1 MLFVFFLMI
10 RRPPRSTRTDTLFPY
25 TTLFRSTST
34 LVMQDGGEGRIGEYV
49 GGYSDW
55 LRQGPSRVPQGQTSR
70 EQTATTQAEVA
81 PKPAAEAAAAA
92 AAAPAKDKRKLGFKQ
107 ARELEQLP
115 ARIEA
120 LETRIAEL
128 TAAMND
134 PAFYQRDSAAIT
146 AHNAV
151 VAEAQAELDAAYAR
165 WEALEDS

>member
-1 MLFVFFLMI
+1 MRLCGLSSDVYSSDLDFLDQVDA
-10 RRPPRSTRTDTLFPY
+10 ST
-25 TTLFRSTST
+25 
-34 LVMQDGGEGRIGEYV
+34 VVVQDGSEGRIGEYV

-55 LRQGPSRVPQGQTSR
+55 LRQGPSRIPQGQTSR
-70 EQTATTQAEVA
+70 EQTATTQAEIA
-81 PKPAAEAAAAA
+81 PKPAAEAAA
-92 AAAPAKDKRKLGFKQ
+92 AAAPAKDKRKLGFKE

-146 AHNAV
+146 AHNAA
-151 VAEAQAELDAAYAR
+151 VAEAQSELDAAYAR

>member
-1 MLFVFFLMI
+1 MFVLHVCIFFFKQNTAYEM
-10 RRPPRSTRTDTLFPY
+10 
-25 TTLFRSTST
+25 
-34 LVMQDGGEGRIGEYV
+34 RI
-49 GGYSDW
+49 SDW
-55 LRQGPSRVPQGQTSR
+55 SSDVCSSDL
-70 EQTATTQAEVA
+70 
-81 PKPAAEAAAAA
+81 
-92 AAAPAKDKRKLGFKQ
+92 AKDKRKLGFKQ

-120 LETRIAEL
+120 LEMRIAEL

-134 PAFYQRDSAAIT
+134 PAFYQRDSAAIN